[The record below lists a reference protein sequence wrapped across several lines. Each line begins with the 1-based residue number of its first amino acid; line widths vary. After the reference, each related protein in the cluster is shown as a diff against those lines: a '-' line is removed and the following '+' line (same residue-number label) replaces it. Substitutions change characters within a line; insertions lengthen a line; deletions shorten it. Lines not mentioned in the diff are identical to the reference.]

1 MTTDRLGSR
10 IKRLLSANV
19 HALVSSLESRAP
31 QAVAEQYLREFDEV
45 ISQARNALGKHEAA
59 RYQASK
65 AITRINNE
73 IERLT
78 ELMATALAKG
88 DEAAARAGAE
98 RQIDLEDQF
107 GSLYQTLQESN
118 EHAQTAESDLLGL
131 RAKRAEMETALNEMI
146 AARAAVQNMMQPGSA
161 VGSTV
166 GTRAEQL
173 ENGFNRT
180 MASTTG
186 ALGLGTG
193 KSSADPLLLK
203 RLEAIHKAER
213 INERLARLKSASASS
228 TGAAAPVSLDQLGA
242 IDSHG

>member
-1 MTTDRLGSR
+1 MTTDRLGTR
-10 IKRLLSANV
+10 VKRLLSANV

-45 ISQARNALGKHEAA
+45 IAQARNELGKHEAA
-59 RYQASK
+59 RYQAGK

-78 ELMATALAKG
+78 ELTATALAKG
-88 DEAAARAGAE
+88 DDAAARAGAE

-107 GSLYQTLQESN
+107 GALYQTLQESN
-118 EHAQTAESDLLGL
+118 ERAQTAESDLLGL
-131 RAKRAEMETALNEMI
+131 RAKRAEMEAALNEMI
-146 AARAAVQNMMQPGSA
+146 AARAAVQGMSQTESA
-161 VGSTV
+161 V

-173 ENGFNRT
+173 ESGFNRT
-180 MASTTG
+180 MAGATG

-213 INERLARLKSASASS
+213 VSERLARLKNAR
-228 TGAAAPVSLDQLGA
+228 TGQADAAAPSSLVQLGA
-242 IDSHG
+242 IDSHE

>member
-1 MTTDRLGSR
+1 MTTDRLGTR
-10 IKRLLSANV
+10 VKRLLSANV

-45 ISQARNALGKHEAA
+45 IAQARTELGKHEAA
-59 RYQASK
+59 RYQAGK

-78 ELMATALAKG
+78 ELTATALAKG
-88 DEAAARAGAE
+88 DDAAARAGAE

-107 GSLYQTLQESN
+107 GALYQTLQESN
-118 EHAQTAESDLLGL
+118 ERAQTAESDLLGL

-146 AARAAVQNMMQPGSA
+146 AARAAVQNMTQPDSA
-161 VGSTV
+161 AGSTV
-166 GTRAEQL
+166 GARAEQL
-173 ENGFNRT
+173 ETGFNRT
-180 MASTTG
+180 MASATG

-213 INERLARLKSASASS
+213 VSERLARLKSARTGSADTPAPSS
-228 TGAAAPVSLDQLGA
+228 MDQLGA

>member
-1 MTTDRLGSR
+1 MTTDRLGTR
-10 IKRLLSANV
+10 VKRLLSANV

-45 ISQARNALGKHEAA
+45 IAQARNDLGKHEAA
-59 RYQASK
+59 RYQAGK

-78 ELMATALAKG
+78 ELTATALAKG
-88 DEAAARAGAE
+88 DDAAARAGAE

-107 GSLYQTLQESN
+107 GALYQTLQESN
-118 EHAQTAESDLLGL
+118 ERAQAAESDLLGL

-146 AARAAVQNMMQPGSA
+146 AARGAAQSTAQPESA
-161 VGSTV
+161 ASSTV
-166 GTRAEQL
+166 GSRAERL

-180 MASTTG
+180 MASATG
-186 ALGLGTG
+186 TLGLGTG
-193 KSSADPLLLK
+193 KSTADPLLLK

-213 INERLARLKSASASS
+213 VNERLARLRTAR
-228 TGAAAPVSLDQLGA
+228 TGAADAIDTSSLNQLGA
-242 IDSHG
+242 LDSHG